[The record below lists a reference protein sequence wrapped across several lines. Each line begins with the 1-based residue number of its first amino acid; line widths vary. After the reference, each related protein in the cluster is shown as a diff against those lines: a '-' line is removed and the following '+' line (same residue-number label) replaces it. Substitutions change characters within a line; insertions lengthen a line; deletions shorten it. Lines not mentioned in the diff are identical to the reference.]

1 MYNSIKVLL
10 LYAIFSIY
18 GQNQDTPIDGIAAIV
33 GENIILKSDVSQV
46 VGMTALQNGIDVARD
61 RALLEKLQEDVL
73 SSLID
78 QKIILEMAKL
88 DSIEINEK
96 EVDRALEQQIE
107 TFIMRAGTEEMA
119 VKMLGQS
126 LNSFRR
132 EYWYDMRDRLITEQY
147 QQQLIMS
154 VNINRE
160 NVVDFYTNYKD
171 SLPMF
176 PVKMKIRHLLVRIKP
191 GEKSRMDAL
200 DKIKSL
206 RERISAGESFSD
218 LASRYSTDPGSKNN
232 GGSLGYIRRNQMV
245 KEFETIAF
253 TQNINTLSEPVE
265 TQFGFHLL
273 ETTDKSGEKIKVRH
287 ILLSPEVTEEDETRA
302 YNYAM
307 TLRDSSK
314 SLDSF
319 KRLVIQFSDD
329 EPTKKIGGDLGWIT
343 PTNSPIPVIAEVLD
357 LLEKDEC
364 SRPVKSDYGYH
375 LLWVE
380 AVKPGGYPSLE
391 THWIEIE
398 EITLNHRRMKYFRG
412 WVADARSNF
421 FIDIKE

>member
-10 LYAIFSIY
+10 LYAIFPMY
-18 GQNQDTPIDGIAAIV
+18 GQNQDMPIDGIAAIV

-46 VGMTALQNGIDVARD
+46 VGMTALQNGIDVERD
-61 RALLEKLQEDVL
+61 RALLEKLQGDVL

-88 DSIEINEK
+88 DSIEVNEK
-96 EVDRALEQQIE
+96 DVDRALEQQIE

-119 VKMLGQS
+119 EKMLGQS
-126 LNSFRR
+126 LNAFRR

-191 GEKSRMDAL
+191 GEKSRLDAL

-218 LASRYSTDPGSKNN
+218 LASRYSADPGSKNN

-287 ILLSPEVTEEDETRA
+287 ILISPEITEEDETRA

-343 PTNSPIPVIAEVLD
+343 PTNSPIPVIAEVLG

-398 EITLNHRRMKYFRG
+398 EITLNHRRMKFFRG